1 MLGWLV
7 CSTTNVTP
15 PLRFLPCSLI
25 FGLAMAAPP
34 PKSGIDV
41 DAIDKTCKP
50 CDDFWRFANGAWLD
64 KNPIPASR
72 ANWGTMSVMAEGNR
86 ERLRVILEAAA
97 LAKSAPGSNEQ
108 KIGDLYGACMDTGRR
123 EALGVK
129 PVQAELDQIG
139 KVTTR
144 EELKALMV
152 RFLKN
157 GSPVPF
163 GVMGG
168 PDLKDTSRIVAN
180 VFVGGTSLPEREYYF
195 RDDERTKKIRDE
207 FVAHVERTLKL
218 GGIDAPGAGKTI
230 LAFETEAARV
240 TKTIVERRDPYSRY
254 NKLGL
259 AELNALSPSFD
270 WALVLNTLQV
280 PAGTALIVSDPNVV
294 RHFEK
299 DLAGAPLETWK
310 LWMQWRV
317 LKSAASL
324 LTDALEREDF
334 EFDDR
339 VLSGTKEMLPRW
351 MRCTATVDRSLGDAL
366 GEIFVKKHFPPAAK
380 KRMNELVENVRAA
393 LRGEL
398 ENASWMDPETRKNA
412 IAKLNSFQAKIGY
425 PDRWRDYSKV
435 TIERANLVTSL
446 RSASLSRRAQQL
458 AKIGRPVDR
467 NDWGMTPPTVN
478 AYYSPPM
485 NEIAF
490 PAGILQPPMFDMEA
504 DDAAN
509 YGAIG
514 AVIGH
519 EMGHGFDDQ
528 GSKFDFS
535 GNLKNWWTV
544 EDRKKF
550 DARAQCVI
558 DQFNTLD
565 VGDKLRHNGRLVV
578 GEALGDLGGVGI
590 AYKAYKRS
598 LRGQAAPP
606 AIDGYTADQRFFLAF
621 ARVWGSQYRPEALR
635 MQLQTNPHPVS
646 RFRANGTLMNIPEFH
661 GAFGCKPGDAM
672 VRPPE
677 KQCKLW

>member
-1 MLGWLV
+1 
-7 CSTTNVTP
+7 
-15 PLRFLPCSLI
+15 
-25 FGLAMAAPP
+25 MAAPP

-152 RFLKN
+152 RFLRN
-157 GSPVPF
+157 GDPVPF

-259 AELNALSPSFD
+259 AELNVLSPSFD

-280 PAGTALIVSDPNVV
+280 PAGTALIVNDPNVV

-299 DLAGAPLETWK
+299 ELAGAPLETWK

-366 GEIFVKKHFPPAAK
+366 GEVFVKKHFPPAAK

-435 TIERANLVTSL
+435 TVERDNLAASL

-544 EDRKKF
+544 DDRKKF

-565 VGDKLRHNGRLVV
+565 VGDNLRHNGRLVV

>member
-1 MLGWLV
+1 MKFGFLAI
-7 CSTTNVTP
+7 
-15 PLRFLPCSLI
+15 PLCVAL
-25 FGLAMAAPP
+25 AAPP

-97 LAKSAPGSNEQ
+97 LAKSAPGGNEQ

-152 RFLKN
+152 RFLRN
-157 GSPVPF
+157 GDPVPF

-195 RDDERTKKIRDE
+195 RDDDRTKKIRDE
-207 FVAHVERTLKL
+207 FVAHVDRTLRL
-218 GGIDAPGAGKTI
+218 GGISVSDAGKTL

-254 NKLGL
+254 NKMGL

-280 PAGTALIVSDPNVV
+280 PAGTALIVNDPNVV
-294 RHFEK
+294 KHFEK
-299 DLAGAPLETWK
+299 ELAGAPLETWK

-366 GEIFVKKHFPPAAK
+366 GEVFVKKHFPPAAK

-425 PDRWRDYSKV
+425 PDRWRDYSQV
-435 TIERANLVTSL
+435 TVERDNLAASL

-565 VGDKLRHNGRLVV
+565 VGDTLRHNGRLVV

-590 AYKAYKRS
+590 AYKAYKRL
-598 LRGQAAPP
+598 LRGQATPP
-606 AIDGYTADQRFFLAF
+606 VIDGYTADQRFFLAF

-635 MQLQTNPHPVS
+635 RQLQTNPHPVS

-661 GAFGCKPGDAM
+661 AAFGCKPGDAM
-672 VRPPE
+672 MRPPE

>member
-1 MLGWLV
+1 
-7 CSTTNVTP
+7 
-15 PLRFLPCSLI
+15 
-25 FGLAMAAPP
+25 MAAPP

-152 RFLKN
+152 RFLRN
-157 GSPVPF
+157 GDPVPF

-259 AELNALSPSFD
+259 AELNVLSPSFD

-280 PAGTALIVSDPNVV
+280 PAGTALIVNDPNVV

-299 DLAGAPLETWK
+299 ELAGAPLATWK

-366 GEIFVKKHFPPAAK
+366 GEVFVKKHFPPAAK

-435 TIERANLVTSL
+435 TVERDNLAASL

-544 EDRKKF
+544 DDRKKF

-565 VGDKLRHNGRLVV
+565 VGDNLRHNGRLVV

-661 GAFGCKPGDAM
+661 AAFGCKAGDAM

>member
-1 MLGWLV
+1 
-7 CSTTNVTP
+7 
-15 PLRFLPCSLI
+15 
-25 FGLAMAAPP
+25 MAAPP

-152 RFLKN
+152 RFLRN
-157 GSPVPF
+157 GDPVPF

-259 AELNALSPSFD
+259 AELNVLSPSFD

-280 PAGTALIVSDPNVV
+280 PAGTALIVNDPNVV

-299 DLAGAPLETWK
+299 ELAGAPLETWK

-366 GEIFVKKHFPPAAK
+366 GEVFVKKHFPPAAK

-435 TIERANLVTSL
+435 TVERDNLAASL

-544 EDRKKF
+544 DDRKKF

-565 VGDKLRHNGRLVV
+565 VGDNLRHNGRLVV

-661 GAFGCKPGDAM
+661 AAFGCKAGDAM